1 MAAGVCLIFFI
12 PFCAEI
18 PDQNDEEIKVLTRA
32 ITDIENTKLEAQEDK
47 HPLQEKDE
55 KRGTDYPSSNNTD
68 SDLFSRNSRFCIFP
82 CLPTRSRSGIEE
94 GKYCKEHEN
103 DHKSIDGNDELN
115 INMVV
120 KVSAI

>member
-12 PFCAEI
+12 PFCAEK

-32 ITDIENTKLEAQEDK
+32 ITENTNPEDPEDK

-55 KRGTDYPSSNNTD
+55 KPGTDYPSSNNTD

-82 CLPTRSRSGIEE
+82 CLPTRSRRGIEE
-94 GKYCKEHEN
+94 GKYCKENEN
-103 DHKSIDGNDELN
+103 DTKSNDGNDVLN
-115 INMVV
+115 IHMID